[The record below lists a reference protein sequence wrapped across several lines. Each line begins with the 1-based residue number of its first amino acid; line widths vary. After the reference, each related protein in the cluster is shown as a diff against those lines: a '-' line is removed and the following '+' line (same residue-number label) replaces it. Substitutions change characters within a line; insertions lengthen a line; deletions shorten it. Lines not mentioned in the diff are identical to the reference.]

1 MDGGGNAVGTLRAFS
16 TSDYHYIT
24 ILDTN
29 QMNARKFKHQ
39 SPTERYRYGEA
50 ELTDCRIEMR
60 DSKESTY
67 IYESRAVRTCW
78 NNGKECCLV
87 TSIPKSVFDASEVV
101 QAYFDRWP
109 YCEKQYAMMKA
120 ATCFYQIVGYGK
132 KHQDDNNMIE
142 RIKKLED
149 RLHSLHL
156 ELKEPLSQVQAKEQE
171 LMKLCEKERQL
182 KEQSTIKDGKR
193 IQSKKNQDALENC
206 QRNIRKIQRAMKKI
220 EAPFKERFK
229 KLRQIR
235 KEFARIQGKDK
246 IYHVDVELDQLLTS
260 FRLTLANI
268 LAFLARVILDNLHIE
283 MNTLIQS
290 ILFLSGSVD
299 QTSDI
304 RKICLNENK
313 KDPKFMAVLSKGLKE
328 LNLLKI
334 RHPSG
339 KIYEF
344 ELT

>member
-1 MDGGGNAVGTLRAFS
+1 MDRMDYTQEEWEELS
-16 TSDYHYIT
+16 SDVVQEVKKRSLEIRDKLT
-24 ILDTN
+24 IL
-29 QMNARKFKHQ
+29 
-39 SPTERYRYGEA
+39 
-50 ELTDCRIEMR
+50 
-60 DSKESTY
+60 KESPG
-67 IYESRAVRTCW
+67 IIGMLNDIMVNFSSM
-78 NNGKECCLV
+78 K
-87 TSIPKSVFDASEVV
+87 DASEVV
-101 QAYFDRWP
+101 KAYFDRWP
-109 YCEKQYAMMKA
+109 YCEKQYSLMKA
-120 ATCFYQIVGYGK
+120 ATCFYQVVGYGK
-132 KHQDDNNMIE
+132 KQQDDTNMIE

-149 RLHSLHL
+149 RLHALHL
-156 ELKEPLSQVQAKEQE
+156 ELKEPLSQVHAKEQG
-171 LMKLCEKERQL
+171 LVKLCEKERTL
-182 KEQSTIKDGKR
+182 KEQSTLKDGKR
-193 IQSKKNQDALENC
+193 IQSKDNQVALESC
-206 QRNIRKIQRAMKKI
+206 QRTIRKIQREVKRI

-268 LAFLARVILDNLHIE
+268 LAFLARVILDNMHIE

-290 ILFLSGSVD
+290 ILFLSGSIE

-313 KDPKFMAVLSKGLKE
+313 KDSTFMAVLSKGLKE

-339 KIYEF
+339 RTYEF